1 MGRDYRPVRVRPC
14 GRTTGRRAAGRE
26 SRPAALADE
35 PHRGAAGLVL
45 DHHVIAA
52 TALGAGTNP
61 RLRGHG
67 FDGRRLCTL
76 SDPRGVK
83 VRSIVRFLGTRSV
96 TAVTGAAFAI
106 SFTTSRGT
114 CSKYVGRFRGGVF
127 LFGTSER
134 YRSAGHTGH
143 LVWANSIW
151 RLTFRHDWV
160 RNGRRVRC
168 ASCAVYRHPINI
180 VLAELATARY
190 DYVTLR

>member
-1 MGRDYRPVRVRPC
+1 
-14 GRTTGRRAAGRE
+14 
-26 SRPAALADE
+26 
-35 PHRGAAGLVL
+35 
-45 DHHVIAA
+45 
-52 TALGAGTNP
+52 
-61 RLRGHG
+61 
-67 FDGRRLCTL
+67 
-76 SDPRGVK
+76 VK

-151 RLTFRHDWV
+151 RLTFRNDWV
-160 RNGRRVRC
+160 RNGGACYARRARGT
-168 ASCAVYRHPINI
+168 
-180 VLAELATARY
+180 ATPSIFYLQSSQRL
-190 DYVTLR
+190 DTITLRYVND